1 MFFLRVLLAVAV
13 AFVQKTDNAVAGA
26 ATNYATVWG
35 GNPATGNAVLI
46 CVFWKGAVTISSVT
60 DSQSNTYADCGAGRL
75 ARPTDGFLQ
84 LLGAKNITGGTTPT
98 VTVNF
103 SGAANSIDVFLLEYS
118 GQDTGTLFDSVTS
131 TATATSGT
139 TVTTGSFTPTI
150 SAGAVVAFAASD
162 DTNATAGTNYTI
174 RSNVAAS
181 GEGVEDRIFSSSL
194 GSITASMTLSAAVT
208 KAGIIACTLRAAQGY
223 VPRDLAHTPQ
233 HQTMVAQ

>member
-1 MFFLRVLLAVAV
+1 MFFLRVFLAVAI
-13 AFVQKTDNAVAGA
+13 AFVQKTDHAAAGA
-26 ATNYATVWG
+26 ATNYPTTWG
-35 GNPATGNAVLI
+35 GNPSTGNAVLV

-84 LLGAKNITGGTTPT
+84 VLGAKSITGGTTPV

-118 GQDTGTLFDSVTS
+118 GQDTATLFDSVTG
-131 TATATSGT
+131 TGTATSGT
-139 TVTTGSFTPTI
+139 AVTTGSFTPTI

-174 RSNVAAS
+174 RCNPAAS

-208 KAGIIACTLRAAQGY
+208 KAAIIACTLRAALGY
-223 VPRDLAHTPQ
+223 IPRDMQHAPQ
-233 HQTMVAQ
+233 HQSFIAQ